1 MTSQPTTTPA
11 EASTDAETPSA
22 PIRAGVVG
30 IGWAGQQHMAAYDAA
45 PGVEL
50 VAIAGMEDDVRAELA
65 ATYGIEA
72 TYRDWESMVARGDL
86 DVISV
91 AVPTFLHAPIAIGAL
106 RAGAHVLSEKPIAR
120 TGEEGQAMVDA
131 ARETGRV
138 LEVVFNHRR
147 RGDIEAIAAAV
158 EDGTIGHPYHA
169 RAMWLRRAGIP
180 ALGSW
185 FTNAEMSGGGP
196 LVDLGVHVLD
206 WTLHIMGE
214 PRVTAVSAV
223 THAELGPRGLGGAV
237 GGAKSGADSA
247 YEVEDLASA
256 LLRLEGGGSIMLETS
271 WATHRATPDEFGITL
286 YGTEGGA
293 DLKVEGYA
301 PSGDLTIFTG
311 DGEDAIDT
319 PITAPEGRGHGAV
332 VERFLDHVRDEASWP
347 QHDGSVG
354 LSRARIVDACYASA
368 RLGHE
373 VQLDDHGE
381 IVEE

>member
-1 MTSQPTTTPA
+1 MTSQNT
-11 EASTDAETPSA
+11 

-50 VAIAGMEDDVRAELA
+50 VAIAGMEDDVRAELSER
-65 ATYGIEA
+65 YGIEA
-72 TYRDWESMVARGDL
+72 TYRDWESMIARGDL
-86 DVISV
+86 DVVSV

-131 ARETGRV
+131 AREAGRV

-158 EDGTIGHPYHA
+158 EDGTVGRPYHA

-271 WATHRATPDEFGITL
+271 WAAHRATPDEFGITL
-286 YGTEGGA
+286 YGTDGGA

-301 PSGDLTIFTG
+301 PSGELTLFTG

-332 VERFLDHVRDEASWP
+332 VERFLEHVRDEASWA
-347 QHDGSVG
+347 QHDGGVG

-368 RLGHE
+368 RQGRE
-373 VQLDDHGE
+373 VRLDENGE
-381 IVEE
+381 ILGD